1 MGGDFTYADGYVCRG
16 ENFYSRHYLLINFF
30 RGAVILLIADG
41 YVCRGE
47 LRSPA
52 WNFVESNGRP
62 MVAPTDYEENFLFS
76 IIKFWYWIC
85 IKLRLNQWADIL
97 QIAGGSLP
105 LAPAK
110 RIGILFNLKF
120 GLQHTQTGEHSS
132 PLHNKRKTYIFVKN

>member
-1 MGGDFTYADGYVCRG
+1 M
-16 ENFYSRHYLLINFF
+16 
-30 RGAVILLIADG
+30 ILLIADG

-85 IKLRLNQWADIL
+85 VKLRLNQWADILQIAGGSLPLAPTDYEENFLFSIIKFWYWICIKLRLNQWADIL

-110 RIGILFNLKF
+110 
-120 GLQHTQTGEHSS
+120 
-132 PLHNKRKTYIFVKN
+132 